1 MCITALNMS
10 PNAICKR
17 PPAWPAVVW
26 MWRQWVQL
34 QRWSVVSYQ
43 VCCVLVPGTEGSFSV
58 CLSVCVLREA
68 SVKEPKHDTAL
79 VVPGCPS
86 IQQAL
91 FCLELGVSG
100 ISSVARLL
108 EALEQLRV
116 MLEDEV
122 TVKSQGLITLGL
134 ILIIILS
141 IVFKLASRNASHLI

>member
-1 MCITALNMS
+1 MCLYQAL
-10 PNAICKR
+10 R
-17 PPAWPAVVW
+17 G
-26 MWRQWVQL
+26 
-34 QRWSVVSYQ
+34 
-43 VCCVLVPGTEGSFSV
+43 VLVCV
-58 CLSVCVLREA
+58 CLCVLRGA
-68 SVKEPKHDTAL
+68 SVKETKHDTAL
-79 VVPGCPS
+79 VVPGFPS
-86 IQQAL
+86 IQQGL